1 MVVVVVVVVREW
13 DEDDNEDYDD
23 NLPFDDEF
31 PMDEGRMMVGVWCC
45 DALYHN
51 SVEL

>member
-1 MVVVVVVVVREW
+1 MVVVVREW
-13 DEDDNEDYDD
+13 DEDEDEDYDD
-23 NLPFDDEF
+23 DLPFDDEF